1 MNAFERQL
9 SKVVGEIENQIGTKL
24 DLENETYVLQT
35 PSAYVK
41 IGLEDDDE
49 GKKTLDVHV
58 TGGKLT
64 YLDTDNDIFNEL
76 YGHEDVE

>member
-1 MNAFERQL
+1 MDTFENDL
-9 SKVVGEIENQIGTKL
+9 SKVVKEIKKQIGTEL

-41 IGLEDDDE
+41 IGFEDDDE
-49 GKKTLDVHV
+49 GEKTLSVQV

-64 YLDTDNDIFNEL
+64 YLETDIDIFNEL
-76 YGHEDVE
+76 YGSEDE